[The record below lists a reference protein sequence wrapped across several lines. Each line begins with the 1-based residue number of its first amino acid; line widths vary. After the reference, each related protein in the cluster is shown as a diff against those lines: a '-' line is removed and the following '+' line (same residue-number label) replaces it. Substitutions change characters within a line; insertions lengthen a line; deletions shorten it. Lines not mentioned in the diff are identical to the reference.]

1 MSVKKYGILMAG
13 LSLLVLIMSGCQ
25 KQVITVAGIQDPE
38 LTEENYIAIEDFEL
52 KDVENN
58 GKEEI
63 DSCVV
68 LIPAGYVESQT
79 VPGMYV
85 HERYPLDSSN
95 IYYTVCPGTG
105 EGTVSDILTQSD
117 YEKLLEK
124 AYKDKGEK
132 VDVIIQEFKQ
142 KDMDGIPGYEIRSY
156 YELDNKRVEQLT
168 YIIQASDTHVI
179 TYSQLSDD
187 ELLADFE
194 VSEGEIKLVRK

>member
-1 MSVKKYGILMAG
+1 MSVKKYGILFAG

-124 AYKDKGEK
+124 AYKDKGK
-132 VDVIIQEFKQ
+132 K
-142 KDMDGIPGYEIRSY
+142 
-156 YELDNKRVEQLT
+156 
-168 YIIQASDTHVI
+168 
-179 TYSQLSDD
+179 
-187 ELLADFE
+187 
-194 VSEGEIKLVRK
+194 